1 MMNSILLLIRA
12 SFPCYGFFQ
21 CYGLSKMMIPAL
33 LIRVSCSSQNED
45 KTLLELVSAC
55 FCDGMLAVL
64 ECRRR
69 RRDVVEGGPWQ

>member
-69 RRDVVEGGPWQ
+69 RRDVEGGPWQ